1 MASDTFKITFSGLVL
16 FVLFTTLIL
25 TVAIDFG
32 ADHGKTASDIGG
44 GSFNLTVFE
53 NTANT
58 VEGNASAFRTSFEGG
73 NIEDVEDA
81 TGIFGTLKK
90 FINLMTS
97 PFKLLGHVLTNVLG
111 VPDIFTKIILGILSI
126 ILILAIWSVLRK
138 GD

>member
-81 TGIFGTLKK
+81 TGVFGTLKK

>member
-32 ADHGKTASDIGG
+32 VDHGKTASDIGG

-97 PFKLLGHVLTNVLG
+97 PFKLLGYVLTNVLG

>member
-97 PFKLLGHVLTNVLG
+97 PFKLLGYVLTNVLG